1 MNHVRAVP
9 VSKRLPRTAQTP
21 IRLYFESIKFC
32 TLPRMTDRQLVS
44 LGEQTSSTPI
54 KASWAMTPMHSLTSA
69 VLLISPLKILQ
80 TASNVTCWM
89 TSHSTHPRLVDRAA
103 TEQTNR
109 LNLEPARPGEC
120 VVSAVVRNPA
130 NAQNFHMCGSGGK
143 CRPRSRV
150 RE

>member
-32 TLPRMTDRQLVS
+32 TLLENDRQAARLV
-44 LGEQTSSTPI
+44 GRADFVDAI